1 MKKKIIIG
9 SMLVL
14 TLLLLMPSIP
24 ALQKNAIDV
33 RLDTRESELLTKFQ
47 DLDGE
52 KIKDLLNKKPLD
64 GLQFLLLPLIFFI
77 YFFRIYRGIFIQSFS
92 STKYEIINLFI
103 HLRGVWLIGTAMIW
117 VLCWQFFYDIIGLDW
132 PYSSNETV
140 NASHE

>member
-1 MKKKIIIG
+1 MNKKILIG
-9 SMLVL
+9 SILVL

-64 GLQFLLLPLIFFI
+64 GLQFPLWPLIFFI

-103 HLRGVWLIGTAMIW
+103 SLRGVWLIGTAMIW
-117 VLCWQFFYDIIGLDW
+117 VLCWQFFYDIIGWDW

-140 NASHE
+140 SASHE